1 MKHALLILLAGLAL
15 AGCGKGSSTAG
26 KGGGSSVDVGG
37 SGFALGVGL
46 KGSGRVQ
53 STPAGIDCGGQC
65 SATFPAATIV
75 TLNATPDSGQTF
87 AGWAGDCSGTASCTL
102 TMDRAHAVTAVFQPA
117 GSASVPLLVTRSG
130 AGSGSV
136 SSSPAGIDCGS
147 SCTADFPDGST
158 VTLTATPAPGSA
170 FTGFSGDCS
179 SNPCTLSMTQV
190 RRVTATFAT
199 LPPAAPTGQWLGGD
213 MHVHTDHSADGSL
226 PRQTLSQG
234 AIGNVSVADQIGEA
248 ERGGAQWLPI
258 TDHRTYDQHYDP
270 LWESSKLILIPGE
283 EANGSPHCTVHGAV
297 DMIDQG
303 SAPDGSPEF
312 RSVQQSIWS
321 AHAQDATFVIAHPDD
336 GELNDDGT
344 PNGRA
349 NAVGMD
355 SMEGWNRGSNIE
367 AELTYAE
374 NRWNHGF
381 RFGINGGSDDHF
393 RELWGISS
401 PGTPRTLVFASDY
414 RERAILQAQRAG
426 RFSLHLRPTDPTV
439 TLEADFQN
447 DGIFEAIGGDEVFVP
462 AGTAGTL
469 RIHVTNG
476 LLTTVSLYQAPGA
489 SSPAIFTA
497 QPASLDETYTVPVT
511 APAAPT
517 WYRVEVRG
525 FGEPAFVDTNALK
538 SFDIALILQQ
548 AQQVLG
554 NQLKAV
560 AAPIFVSQAP
570 VDPVAEIPIPADI
583 GVDDGAQILLGDA
596 GRWTGFAALADS
608 AFGTHVVAE
617 THGPGTTQIVYTR
630 RSGSTQT
637 APLILSG
644 GSAFARFPKIAASG
658 ANVWV
663 VWEDERGGQMP
674 RRKAIYLR
682 QSVDGGTTWLPE
694 VLLRSVPGR
703 AEHPVVAALPSG
715 KAVVAWQEIQSG
727 LPFDV
732 WAQVIGSDTAPI
744 NVSGSG
750 KSFGAATP
758 LDTRSAVYPASVWPT
773 LAVADDGRIALGW
786 QDNRGDIDPLFT
798 GHLGTADGTVP
809 DDWQIL
815 VATRTTDTWNAA
827 VPLGATD
834 RADRHPA
841 LAFGADGRLVAAW
854 DSKPLEAAGPN
865 LSVLAATSRDGGASF
880 AAPVLIGGS
889 ATAFAQ
895 RPALT
900 RGADGRPVLAWF
912 DNRSSDWRWRVM
924 TARQADDASW
934 SGGSLIASRGINT
947 WPALS
952 GEQLAFSST
961 RNAQRLQRDVTQQI
975 ALMPLPR

>member
-1 MKHALLILLAGLAL
+1 MRLALLILLAGLAL
-15 AGCGKGSSTAG
+15 AGCGNGSSATG
-26 KGGGSSVDVGG
+26 HGGGSGDVAG
-37 SGFALGVGL
+37 SGVVLSVGL
-46 KGSGRVQ
+46 KGGGRVR
-53 STPAGIDCGGQC
+53 SAPAGIDCGNQC
-65 SATFPAATIV
+65 SARYPAATIV
-75 TLNATPDSGQTF
+75 TLTAVPDSGQSF

-102 TMDRAHAVTAVFQPA
+102 TMDRAHAVTAVFQA
-117 GSASVPLLVTRSG
+117 SGSASVPLLVTRSG

-136 SSSPAGIDCGS
+136 ISSPAGIDCGNT
-147 SCTADFPDGST
+147 CAADFPDGST

-170 FTGFSGDCS
+170 FTGFGGDCS
-179 SNPCTLSMTQV
+179 RNPCTLSMTQV

-199 LPPAAPTGQWLGGD
+199 LPPAAPTGLWLGGD
-213 MHVHTDHSADGSL
+213 MHVHTDHSSDGSL
-226 PRQTLSQG
+226 PRQ
-234 AIGNVSVADQIGEA
+234 AIDEGFVGNVSVADQIGEA

-270 LWESSKLILIPGE
+270 LWESSTLILIPGE
-283 EANGSPHCTVHGAV
+283 EANSGPHCTVHGAV

-303 SAPDGSPEF
+303 NPPDGSPEF

-321 AHAQDATFVIAHPDD
+321 AHAQDATYVIAHPDD
-336 GELNDDGT
+336 GMVNDDGT
-344 PNGRA
+344 PNARA
-349 NAVGMD
+349 SLVGMD
-355 SMEGWNRGSNIE
+355 SIEGWNRGSNIE
-367 AELTYAE
+367 AELAYAE

-393 RELWGISS
+393 RELWGVSS
-401 PGTPRTLVFASDY
+401 PGTPRTLVFASEA

-426 RFSLHLRPTDPTV
+426 RFSIHLRPNSPMV

-447 DGIFEAIGGDEVFVP
+447 DGVYEAIAGDEVFVP

-469 RIHVTNG
+469 RIRVTNG
-476 LLTTVSLYQAPGA
+476 LLDTVSLYQAPGA
-489 SSPAIFTA
+489 SAPAIFTA
-497 QPASLDETYTVPVT
+497 QPTSLDETYTVAVT
-511 APAAPT
+511 APAEPT

-525 FGEPAFVDTNALK
+525 LGEPAFVDTNAIK

-548 AQQVLG
+548 AQQLLG

-570 VDPVAEIPIPADI
+570 VYPVPEIPIPADI
-583 GVDDGAQILLGDA
+583 GGDDGAQILLGEV
-596 GRWTGFAALADS
+596 GRWTGFAAIADS

-617 THGPGTTQIVYTR
+617 SHGPGSTQIVYTR
-630 RSGSTQT
+630 RNGSTQT

-644 GSAFARFPKIAASG
+644 GSAFARFPKVAASG

-663 VWEDERGGQMP
+663 VWEDERAGQTP

-703 AEHPVVAALPSG
+703 AEHPVVAALPTG

-727 LPFDV
+727 QPFDV
-732 WAQVIGSDTAPI
+732 WAQVIGADAAPV

-750 KSFGAATP
+750 KTFGAATP
-758 LDTRSAVYPASVWPT
+758 LDTRSAVYPASVWPA
-773 LAVADDGRIALGW
+773 LAVADDGRIALAW

-815 VATRTTDTWNAA
+815 VATRTAAIWTAA
-827 VPLGATD
+827 VALGAAD

-865 LSVLAATSRDGGASF
+865 LSVLAATSRDGGATF
-880 AAPVLIGGS
+880 GTPVLIGGS

-900 RGADGRPVLAWF
+900 RGRDGRPALAWF
-912 DNRSSDWRWRVM
+912 DNRSSDWRWRLM

-934 SGGSLIASRGINT
+934 SSGTLIPSRGIST

-961 RNAQRLQRDVTQQI
+961 RNAQRLQRDLTQQI